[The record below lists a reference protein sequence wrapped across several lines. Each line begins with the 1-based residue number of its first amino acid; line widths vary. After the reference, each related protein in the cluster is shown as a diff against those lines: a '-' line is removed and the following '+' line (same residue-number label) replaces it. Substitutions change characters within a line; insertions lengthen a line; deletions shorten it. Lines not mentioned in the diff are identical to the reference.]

1 MLALPAAFLLVL
13 ALSGPVAV
21 APDAVTC
28 GGGVRH
34 IELPAVPTGEPLTAC
49 ISPGRTTLF
58 SFDAE
63 LVAESLSLEGDDDFS
78 RVEVG
83 QSTLKLIPSEKL
95 SAGARRRVS
104 VGFKDG
110 AAPRSAM
117 FVLVVQ
123 AAQADPLVN
132 VYRQAR
138 TVESYQQELAEK
150 EAEARQCREENAR
163 LRGERHG
170 PGGIVGPRAA
180 GLMDAG
186 GVMTRFLKSLVHAPT
201 GVLVGPEVWVHRS
214 AQRVAVE
221 VMLRVPEDAPAWA
234 PEGASLVLQGRKG
247 VELKVLGLWPPEPI
261 APGRHG
267 EKVFV
272 EAEAPADAVTGP
284 FTLKLWDASGART
297 VTLTGVTFPARPT
310 EQP

>member
-1 MLALPAAFLLVL
+1 VLTLPPAVLLALV
-13 ALSGPVAV
+13 LSGSVAV

-28 GGGVRH
+28 SGGVRH
-34 IELPAVPTGEPLTAC
+34 IELPAEPTGELLTAC

-63 LVAESLSLEGDDDFS
+63 LLAESLSLEGSDDFS

-83 QSTLKLIPSEKL
+83 PSTLKLMPSGKL
-95 SAGARRRVS
+95 SAGARRRVR

-110 AAPRSAM
+110 AAPRSAV
-117 FVLVVQ
+117 FVLAVQ

-163 LRGERHG
+163 LRGEQQG
-170 PGGIVGPRAA
+170 PGGLVGLLAA
-180 GLMDAG
+180 GLMSAS
-186 GVMTRFLKSLVHAPT
+186 GVMPRDILKSIAQASTDVLRAE
-201 GVLVGPEVWVHRS
+201 GVMVYRA

-221 VMLRVPEDAPAWA
+221 VLLRVPDDAPAWGL
-234 PEGASLVLQGRKG
+234 EGASLMLQGKKG
-247 VELKVLGLWPPEPI
+247 VELKVLKLWQPTPSAQEPVM
-261 APGRHG
+261 R
-267 EKVFV
+267 KVFV
-272 EAEAPADAVTGP
+272 EAEAPTDALSGP
-284 FTLKLWDASGART
+284 FTLKLWDASGTWT
-297 VTLTGVTFPARPT
+297 VTIRGVTFS
-310 EQP
+310 